1 MRHFI
6 GHLSFDLLLGYARI
20 NSCFITGTI
29 NFGGIEETF

>member
-6 GHLSFDLLLGYARI
+6 GHLSFDSLLRYARI
-20 NSCFITGTI
+20 NSCFIAGTI

>member
-6 GHLSFDLLLGYARI
+6 GHLSFDLLLGHARI

-29 NFGGIEETF
+29 NFGGIKETF